1 MVSLLNL
8 SRIYVAE
15 INISNN
21 WKYCMKSFR
30 SLSYQLFKHHL
41 KVPVTDH
48 FKININFI
56 VIIVDIREFS
66 PW

>member
-1 MVSLLNL
+1 
-8 SRIYVAE
+8 
-15 INISNN
+15 
-21 WKYCMKSFR
+21 MKSFR